1 MRTIICV
8 LIVDSDG
15 VASLKLIGLA
25 RGDIHLSLGMPDITR
40 HQAIMATETGGA
52 FMVEP
57 TGPGMRIAR
66 TALGSTHEVGTAQA
80 GGMHVLVA
88 LRGVFMTGGT

>member
-1 MRTIICV
+1 
-8 LIVDSDG
+8 
-15 VASLKLIGLA
+15 
-25 RGDIHLSLGMPDITR
+25 
-40 HQAIMATETGGA
+40 
-52 FMVEP
+52 MVEP